1 MSSLAYLLRQS
12 FINKLKKALKRPITY
27 IAVIGILGY
36 LIMIL
41 WSFGMMAEDF
51 GLKEA
56 GGFAAVLSI
65 LIFWVMPADIISYS
79 KRKGLLF
86 KPAEVHFVFSSPE
99 NPKYV
104 LLKASIRNYIV
115 MAAFGLFFTVF
126 GIAFIN
132 IEPWRMLLFFL
143 FFGVLE
149 NILEGSMIIICYG
162 NQTLPRGFFKTL
174 SVLLYALM
182 GVMVLAAVALLYY
195 RGFEFSVI
203 HEYLTLP
210 VVQAVPFV
218 GWAIAFIHL
227 LLVGPTTVNIICT
240 VCYIVTTAVLF
251 FYAWRMECTGEY
263 YEDAMKFAEEYES
276 KRQRAKKGEMTIGT
290 KKKFKSA
297 HVEYKGTYAKAIF
310 YRQLL
315 EYKKNRF
322 FIFGWNSLLF
332 LGIGILIAFLAG
344 TTDMME
350 EFGSFKVFVIPA
362 VVAYI
367 VLIFSGYATKW
378 AKELE
383 NPYTYLIPDSGI
395 KKLWYS
401 TKIEHFRAIV
411 DGCLITLPGAVV
423 MQLGP
428 AITVLTILLY
438 VCLNANKL
446 YLNMLSEALLGN
458 MLGATG
464 KTLLRSLFQG
474 IAMLAEMVMAI
485 ICGLLISVSA
495 GFVAMILM
503 TLAITLGVVI
513 GASTAFDKMES
524 YS

>member
-1 MSSLAYLLRQS
+1 MSSLAYLVRRT
-12 FINKLKKALKRPITY
+12 FINKLKKALRRPITY
-27 IAVIGILGY
+27 IAVVGILGY
-36 LIMIL
+36 AAIIL

-51 GLKEA
+51 GLSEA
-56 GGFAAVLSI
+56 KGFATVLSV
-65 LIFWVMPADIISYS
+65 LVFWVMPADIISYS
-79 KRKGLLF
+79 KRKGLVF
-86 KPAEVHFVFSSPE
+86 KPSEVHFVFSAPE

-104 LLKASIRNYIV
+104 LLKASIRNYLV

-126 GIAFIN
+126 GILFIDVA
-132 IEPWRMLLFFL
+132 PWRMLLFFL
-143 FFGVLE
+143 FFAVLE
-149 NILEGSMIIICYG
+149 NILEGSLIIICYG
-162 NQTLPRGFFKTL
+162 NQTLPRGFFKVL
-174 SVLLYALM
+174 SIVLYALV

-195 RGFEFSVI
+195 RGFEGSVI
-203 HEYLTLP
+203 NEYLTMP
-210 VVQAVPFV
+210 VVQAVPFI

-240 VCYIVTTAVLF
+240 VCYVVTTLLLLL
-251 FYAWRMECTGEY
+251 YAWKMECTGEY
-263 YEDAMKFAEEYES
+263 YEDAMRFAEDYELR
-276 KRQRAKKGEMTIGT
+276 RQKAKKGEMTIGV
-290 KKKFKSA
+290 KKKFKKA
-297 HVEYKGTYAKAIF
+297 RVEYKGTYAKAIF

-332 LGIGILIAFLAG
+332 LGIGVLIAFLAG
-344 TTDMME
+344 TTDMLE
-350 EFGSFKVFVIPA
+350 EFETGKVFVIPA
-362 VVAYI
+362 IVAYI
-367 VLIFSGYATKW
+367 VLIFSGYVTKW

-411 DGCLITLPGAVV
+411 DGCLITLPGAVIMGLSPV
-423 MQLGP
+423 
-428 AITVLTILLY
+428 ITILTILLY

-458 MLGATG
+458 ILGNTG
-464 KTLLRSLFQG
+464 RTLLRSLFQG
-474 IAMLAEMVMAI
+474 IAMLVAIVMAVV
-485 ICGLLISVSA
+485 CGMFISVDA

-503 TLAITLGVVI
+503 TLAITLGAVV
-513 GASTAFDKMES
+513 GASTVFDRMES